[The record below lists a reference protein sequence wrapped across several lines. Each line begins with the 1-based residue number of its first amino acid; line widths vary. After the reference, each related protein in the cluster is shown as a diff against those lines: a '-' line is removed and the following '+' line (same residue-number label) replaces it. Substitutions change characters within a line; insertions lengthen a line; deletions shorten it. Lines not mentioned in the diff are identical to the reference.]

1 MAIRYLI
8 SKGDHFLR
16 ISGVNPDIEIGTE
29 TWLDSNIKHPEIFAS
44 GYKLHRKDRTSNGD
58 EVLIAV
64 KEEYSSEEAPELET
78 KCEIRGLRIRLLA
91 IETFKILHKMTP
103 MYLQD
108 LVSHKTCTYSFRYDN
123 LIDLPRVRTTKYG
136 KSSFCYEA
144 AAVWNSLPNEL
155 RKVEDFS
162 EFRRLVFFVFF
173 AY

>member
-1 MAIRYLI
+1 MPTLHI
-8 SKGDHFLR
+8 S
-16 ISGVNPDIEIGTE
+16 
-29 TWLDSNIKHPEIFAS
+29 
-44 GYKLHRKDRTSNGD
+44 
-58 EVLIAV
+58 
-64 KEEYSSEEAPELET
+64 
-78 KCEIRGLRIRLLA
+78 RIRLLA
-91 IETFKILHKMTP
+91 METFKILHKMTP

-162 EFRRLVFFVFF
+162 EFRRLVHTWSGPACKCFMCKS
-173 AY
+173 